1 MGTRHRGSRTRLRN
15 FFMNWG
21 EINDRGQIV
30 GYSETEALD
39 PNGEDVCGFGW
50 IEALCERKDNADQVT
65 FASILE
71 WP

>member
-1 MGTRHRGSRTRLRN
+1 
-15 FFMNWG
+15 MNWG

-30 GYSETEALD
+30 GHSETEALD
-39 PNGEDVCGFGW
+39 PNGEEVCGFGW
-50 IEALCERKDNADQVT
+50 IEAVCERKDNADQVT